1 MEEACL
7 LYVKGEGAGKGWP
20 KAFGS
25 GSNTVSGVC
34 AGRSRTS
41 LVKVAVPTVPPQDTA
56 LLALTSSAL
65 VIIVLVLLALS
76 IIYCK
81 RFWKSQCQRGESVHA
96 AFLCSPFAVYTCFW
110 PLCCWVEHCPEN
122 WKSNIPLF
130 IENRWL
136 ILLFTS
142 AGLLLLFC
150 TCTKT
155 QRILPP
161 P

>member
-1 MEEACL
+1 M
-7 LYVKGEGAGKGWP
+7 KGRGRGGP

-25 GSNTVSGVC
+25 GSNAVSGVC
-34 AGRSRTS
+34 AGRSRTN

-96 AFLCSPFAVYTCFW
+96 AFLSVLP
-110 PLCCWVEHCPEN
+110 
-122 WKSNIPLF
+122 
-130 IENRWL
+130 
-136 ILLFTS
+136 
-142 AGLLLLFC
+142 LLLIHVSGPFVAG
-150 TCTKT
+150 
-155 QRILPP
+155 
-161 P
+161 